1 MQKSK
6 IKNIYINFH
15 NLFRIYKYIFVI
27 YIINIEL
34 FILLVYIYMNFEKRK
49 VINDIIKNKNIIIE
63 SNEIF

>member
-15 NLFRIYKYIFVI
+15 NLFRIYKYIFII

-49 VINDIIKNKNIIIE
+49 VINDIIKNKNIFIE

>member
-49 VINDIIKNKNIIIE
+49 VINDIIKNKNIFIE

>member
-49 VINDIIKNKNIIIE
+49 VINDINKNKTIFIE
-63 SNEIF
+63 SNEIL

>member
-34 FILLVYIYMNFEKRK
+34 FILLVYIYMNFEKLK
-49 VINDIIKNKNIIIE
+49 VINDIIKNKNIFIE